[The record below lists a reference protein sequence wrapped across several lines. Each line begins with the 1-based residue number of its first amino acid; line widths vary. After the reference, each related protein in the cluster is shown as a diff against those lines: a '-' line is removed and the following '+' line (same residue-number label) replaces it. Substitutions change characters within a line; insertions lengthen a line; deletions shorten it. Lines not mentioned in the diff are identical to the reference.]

1 MSDYGVVI
9 TQAGLNA
16 AVSAG
21 VKIEI
26 THIAVGTSGYTP
38 TRSRKALASE
48 VARVQIAGGEQVSEN
63 QWHVTADF
71 TEGEFAAREVGFFLS
86 DGTLFAVWSHPTNV
100 LFYKTALGRV
110 AQGFDLTLEGVPAEN
125 ITVQA
130 SGDLSFYY
138 APEFINVALG
148 SLRHGAAVI
157 KQAHWNM
164 QISEKMRLGGL

>member
-1 MSDYGVVI
+1 MSEYGVVI

-21 VKIEI
+21 VEIKIS
-26 THIAVGTSGYTP
+26 HVAVGTSGYAP
-38 TRSRKALASE
+38 ARSRTALASE
-48 VARVQIAGGEQVSEN
+48 VARVPVAGAKQVNGN
-63 QWHVTADF
+63 QWHLTADF
-71 TEGEFAAREVGFFLS
+71 TDGVFAVREVGFYLS

-110 AQGFDLTLEGVPAEN
+110 VQGFDLTLDGVPAEN

-138 APEFINVALG
+138 APEFTVMATAQIGNMA
-148 SLRHGAAVI
+148 RHLDLQFRVMELEKGA
-157 KQAHWNM
+157 
-164 QISEKMRLGGL
+164 G